1 MPTHSTQDGLMC
13 NFFKEHSYNVVKL
26 FLNQIGITVFG
37 TMLALATSGN
47 PTLLLFSSIFATLFL
62 LVLDYNV
69 CWEIGAKDKI
79 KIDGGRLKPMS
90 GKGAVLSLL
99 ANVPN
104 LILSLLMGVG
114 VLIGTSAGE
123 GMSVI
128 CNAVA
133 RLLNGM
139 YLGIIKVLEFVIYT
153 EPKLNEASRI
163 LTAPGASAEN
173 SDLLTLIS
181 SAEPGNSVEPIR
193 RAMELM
199 DTAAFPEAA
208 EVQTLLE
215 GAYYSPSIADIW
227 WWFLVITVPAILT
240 CYVAY
245 LLGSKD
251 MKIIHLFSAKNNTKQ

>member
-1 MPTHSTQDGLMC
+1 MG
-13 NFFKEHSYNVVKL
+13 NFFKEHSYNIVRL

-79 KIDGGRLKPMS
+79 RIDGGRLKPMS
-90 GKGAVLSLL
+90 GKGALLSLL
-99 ANVPN
+99 ANIPN
-104 LILSLLMGVG
+104 LLLSLLMGIG
-114 VLIGTSAGE
+114 VLIGTSASE

-128 CNAVA
+128 CNAAA

-153 EPKLNEASRI
+153 KPKLNEASGI
-163 LTAPGASAEN
+163 LTAPGASGEI
-173 SDLLTLIS
+173 SEVLTLIS

-193 RAMELM
+193 KAMTIL
-199 DTAAFPEAA
+199 DTAAIPEAA
-208 EVQTLLE
+208 EVQALLE
-215 GAYYSPSIADIW
+215 SAYYSPSIADIW
-227 WWFLVITVPAILT
+227 WWFAIITIPSILVGF
-240 CYVAY
+240 VAY

-251 MKIIHLFSAKNNTKQ
+251 MKIFHIFSAKTNAKQ